1 MAAVDW
7 NKIGAI
13 LGSKAFENAAGIAG
27 AGISAY
33 ASGKQSDAQRAQ
45 QAAQFEAQLALSQ
58 QDRADR
64 MGLAR
69 ASAAADAS
77 PLGDYEQ
84 FALRQALLR
93 EIMPGLRNFSATPGD
108 PAVAAAMPKLSG
120 GFRIPEGG
128 FSAEALASLSPRA
141 TTNAIGRRQQHVAN
155 LDPNAPGVNFEAM
168 GFDPEV
174 AAEAQGATNAYQAG
188 RKQELLD
195 QESETKKQLAAA
207 LQRNYGAA
215 QQKSGGGG
223 FWKKLGK
230 IASFAAPI
238 VAAPFTGGTSLALIG
253 AGAGAANAALSGGGV
268 KGALL
273 GAGMGAAS
281 AGGLGKVASKALPKS
296 LYDPVTFSRVST
308 RFPG

>member
-188 RKQELLD
+188 RQQALLD
-195 QESETKKQLAAA
+195 QESETKQQLAAA
-207 LQRNYGAA
+207 LQRNYAA
-215 QQKSGGGG
+215 SQQKSGGGG

-230 IASFAAPI
+230 VAAFAAPF

-253 AGAGAANAALSGGGV
+253 AGSGAASGLLNGGGV
-268 KGALL
+268 KGALT
-273 GAGMGAAS
+273 GAAMGAATS
-281 AGGLGKVASKALPKS
+281 GGLGKALPKVK
-296 LYDPVTFSRVST
+296 YDPVTYSRINT